1 MKSLLFNLFILFS
14 ISVHAQNWSPSG
26 ANWTY
31 SYYGFFPGY
40 VDVLYSGDT
49 IIDGQTS
56 KMLTKTF
63 HGIDWNMTLVSNVFA
78 KDYTYE
84 NNGVVYIRYQN
95 QWDTLYHF
103 NAQVGDHWRMAKQP
117 ITNVCPQNSR
127 LNVLAIGNKLINN
140 ETRKYLVVDFCNPD
154 LSSLGWGQDT
164 IVENIGFI
172 GSYFLPYDQFDG
184 AVDGNEGGPFRCYTD
199 DNFATYAPHYNGAC
213 DYIVGMEEL
222 SGSSSFII
230 YPNPIQNDIHIP
242 FDFINKFT
250 RYTLY
255 SLDGK
260 IHQMGSMSENI
271 PVHHLK
277 SGNYLLEIS
286 NESEK
291 KFAKILKLD

>member
-1 MKSLLFNLFILFS
+1 
-14 ISVHAQNWSPSG
+14 
-26 ANWTY
+26 
-31 SYYGFFPGY
+31 
-40 VDVLYSGDT
+40 
-49 IIDGQTS
+49 
-56 KMLTKTF
+56 
-63 HGIDWNMTLVSNVFA
+63 
-78 KDYTYE
+78 
-84 NNGVVYIRYQN
+84 
-95 QWDTLYHF
+95 
-103 NAQVGDHWRMAKQP
+103 MAKQP
-117 ITNVCPQNSR
+117 VANVCPQNSR
-127 LNVLAIGNKLINN
+127 LNVLATGNKLINN

-184 AVDGNEGGPFRCYTD
+184 ALDANEGGPFRCYTD

-255 SLDGK
+255 SLEGK
-260 IHQMGSMSENI
+260 IYQMGSMSENI
-271 PVHHLK
+271 PVNHFK